1 MSQTLEEQYDAANAQ
16 YSKTLNAHVDAMR
29 KAHPA
34 MHTWED
40 LTRGGPAPPPR
51 IWDQPE
57 FRPNSER
64 AANRDRF
71 GPRYTEEERRDKYR
85 ASLTQYQSDLNQS
98 DLKDR
103 PAPTPPSPALSS
115 VWARPHNGPPS
126 PRVSAIAQHSAA
138 QHAAFDSRRAPPSPH
153 AAPRP
158 APTASMSPP
167 SPRPQ
172 PHQSQPAPTASM
184 SPPSPRPQPH
194 QSQPAPTASMS
205 PPSPRAP
212 QRSLLDLIPAQRQ
225 QREPAMEH

>member
-34 MHTWED
+34 MHAWED

-51 IWDQPE
+51 MSAQPE
-57 FRPNSER
+57 LRPYSER
-64 AANRDRF
+64 VANRDRF
-71 GPRYTEEERRDKYR
+71 GPHYTPEEQREKYR
-85 ASLTQYQSDLNQS
+85 ASLTQYQSDL
-98 DLKDR
+98 KDR
-103 PAPTPPSPALSS
+103 PTPTPPSPALGSA
-115 VWARPHNGPPS
+115 WARPHNGPPS

-172 PHQSQPAPTASM
+172 PHQSQPARA
-184 SPPSPRPQPH
+184 
-194 QSQPAPTASMS
+194 ASMS

-212 QRSLLDLIPAQRQ
+212 QRSMLDLIPAQRQ
-225 QREPAMEH
+225 QREQSMEH